1 MCMYV
6 SNHRSWLVLLDAQYW
21 LYTLAPS
28 IINVIN
34 FLQVPRNTCRP
45 ITPQKPPRKSKGQ
58 VSEESSD
65 TNNTRSV
72 ITIIIITVTIIIII
86 LRSHSQPAPGPGLA
100 NSSLRERS
108 SSAASA
114 PSLSQKNFKVNVI
127 ISNWNI
133 VTGELPVFKQDYLS
147 VCHNFYESNF
157 EPIS

>member
-1 MCMYV
+1 MLTYC
-6 SNHRSWLVLLDAQYW
+6 SNITYMDK
-21 LYTLAPS
+21 S
-28 IINVIN
+28 IMT

-72 ITIIIITVTIIIII
+72 ITIIIIIIIITIII

-100 NSSLRERS
+100 SSSLRERS

-114 PSLSQKNFKVNVI
+114 PSLSQKNFKVSVI
-127 ISNWNI
+127 ISIWSI
-133 VTGELPVFKQDYLS
+133 EIILKITGF
-147 VCHNFYESNF
+147 
-157 EPIS
+157 